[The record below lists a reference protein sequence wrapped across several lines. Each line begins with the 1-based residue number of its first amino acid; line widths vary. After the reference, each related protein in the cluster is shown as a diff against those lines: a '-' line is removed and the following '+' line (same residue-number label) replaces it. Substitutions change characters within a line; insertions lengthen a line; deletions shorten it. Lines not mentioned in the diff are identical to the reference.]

1 MIKKGIL
8 KSCLLCIYSIFV
20 LVTITGCVGTHH
32 KGSPNYAPAVP
43 IQYPES
49 NPADQK
55 GSIFQPGVSAGLFE
69 DFRARQV
76 GDILTVILNES
87 TEAEKSS
94 DTSIDKSDSTII
106 DNPILAGAT
115 RVIGGDQLAINFDL
129 ENESAFEGES
139 ESNQSNS
146 LQGEVAVTVAK
157 VLPNGNLYIQG
168 EKWIK
173 LNQGNEFIR
182 LKGIVRPADITAAN
196 TIDSTRIADARI
208 AYSGTGAVAEVNVRG
223 WLSRFFSS
231 PLFPF

>member
-1 MIKKGIL
+1 MIKKRIL
-8 KSCLLCIYSIFV
+8 KSCLLFIYLIFV
-20 LVTITGCVGTHH
+20 TAIISGCSVTQHRGD
-32 KGSPNYAPAVP
+32 PDYAPAIP
-43 IQYPES
+43 IQYPAS
-49 NPADQK
+49 NPADQN
-55 GSIFQPGVSAGLFE
+55 GSIFQPGISAGLFE

-94 DTSIDKSDSTII
+94 DTSIDRTDSTTI

-115 RVIGGDQLAINFDL
+115 RTFGGDELALNFDL
-129 ENESAFEGES
+129 NTDSEFEGES

-146 LQGEVAVTVAK
+146 LQGEVAVTVAS
-157 VLPNGNLYIQG
+157 VLPNGNLFIQG

-173 LNQGNEFIR
+173 LNQGNEYIR

-223 WLSRFFSS
+223 WLSRFFSG